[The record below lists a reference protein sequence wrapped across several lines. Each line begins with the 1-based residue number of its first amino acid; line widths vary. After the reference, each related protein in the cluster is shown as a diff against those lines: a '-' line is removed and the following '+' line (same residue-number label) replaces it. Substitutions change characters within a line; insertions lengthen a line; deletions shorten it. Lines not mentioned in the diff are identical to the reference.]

1 MSIEKLVREKLAGA
15 RRVALLG
22 VGSTL
27 RADDGAGMAVVG
39 RIAAAFPHNEYPNL
53 MCCLGETAPE
63 NFSGKICAFRPD
75 HLMVIDAAGLG
86 KSPGEFA
93 DIDPRDVG
101 GPTYCS
107 HLLPLK
113 VMVDYIEGQV
123 GNTTSLIGIQY
134 GDIGFDRD
142 MTDEVKAAVD
152 ALCQAL
158 EAALRNLSLQ

>member
-1 MSIEKLVREKLAGA
+1 MSIKKLVEEKLAGA

-27 RADDGAGMAVVG
+27 RADDGAGMAVVE
-39 RIAAAFPHNEYPNL
+39 RIAATFPREEHPNL
-53 MCCLGETAPE
+53 LCCLGETAPE

-75 HLMVIDAAGLG
+75 HLMVIDAAELG
-86 KSPGEFA
+86 KSPGEFV
-93 DIDPRDVG
+93 DIDPSDVG

-113 VMVDYIEGQV
+113 VMVDYVEGQA

-134 GDIGFDRD
+134 GDIGFDRE
-142 MTDEVKAAVD
+142 MTDEVRASVD
-152 ALCQAL
+152 ALCQSL
-158 EAALRNLSLQ
+158 EAALRNLSAE